1 MFCLA
6 LTVLTPVAFR
16 RWGKKSEIVFV
27 LGHPQDHP
35 HVRTLARRTQRT
47 QHKVVLITK
56 VYYSNIGRIHR
67 WMVKGKD
74 TWGV

>member
-16 RWGKKSEIVFV
+16 IWGKKSEIVFV
-27 LGHPQDHP
+27 LGHPQEHP
-35 HVRTLARRTQRT
+35 HLRSLARRTQKT
-47 QHKVVLITK
+47 QDKVVLITK
-56 VYYSNIGRIHR
+56 VYYSDMGRIHC

-74 TWGV
+74 IWGV